1 MSGANNRTR
10 FLAAAMETVGG
21 LNLTGWS
28 SAVRAAPLLPSGLNL
43 PDLAQH
49 RLLF

>member
-28 SAVRAAPLLPSGLNL
+28 SAVRAGLLLKSGSKVQE
-43 PDLAQH
+43 LATD
-49 RLLF
+49 

>member
-1 MSGANNRTR
+1 MSAAYNRRR
-10 FLAAAMETVGG
+10 FLAAALETVVGVT
-21 LNLTGWS
+21 LTGWA
-28 SAVRAAPLLPSGLNL
+28 SAVRSAPLLPSGLNL